1 MGAHLGMALN
11 LEASDVGVVVFGND
25 REIQEGQTVKR
36 SGLIVDVPV
45 GKVRA
50 TCFIAQRC
58 NRKHWFARGA
68 FHFLTLLLLLNHL

>member
-1 MGAHLGMALN
+1 MALN

-45 GKVRA
+45 GKVHPA
-50 TCFIAQRC
+50 S
-58 NRKHWFARGA
+58 FALV
-68 FHFLTLLLLLNHL
+68 HLSKLLR